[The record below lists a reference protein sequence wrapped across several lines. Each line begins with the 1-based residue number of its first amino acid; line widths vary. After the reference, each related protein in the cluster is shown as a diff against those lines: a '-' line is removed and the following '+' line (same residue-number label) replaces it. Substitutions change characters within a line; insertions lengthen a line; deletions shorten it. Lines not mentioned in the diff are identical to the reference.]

1 MVREARFPAA
11 APLIRAA
18 SRTRVTFTVH
28 VQVILT
34 TRMFLGFLRMI
45 SVICVGLRVR
55 LPLTTK
61 SYAGYFRAV
70 DVRPPGGLESYRGP
84 PGLRRLGTEN
94 RRRKIRKWRKNSL
107 NIIRKCNNSPKMLF
121 SRTYQWRNAGLC
133 KILNVFFVL
142 SCIWTVQTNTSQ
154 EFSLPYNLQTL
165 ENQYGRES
173 WQFKYANLHRSIL
186 NGDVPPKY
194 FIWTCGSSGYSMSQ

>member
-1 MVREARFPAA
+1 M
-11 APLIRAA
+11 
-18 SRTRVTFTVH
+18 
-28 VQVILT
+28 
-34 TRMFLGFLRMI
+34 
-45 SVICVGLRVR
+45 C
-55 LPLTTK
+55 
-61 SYAGYFRAV
+61 
-70 DVRPPGGLESYRGP
+70 
-84 PGLRRLGTEN
+84 
-94 RRRKIRKWRKNSL
+94 RRRADSNRTGGHRDSDDSEPRTGGGKFENGVKNSL